1 MRVSMLN
8 TITVFLPCGH
18 SRRRPCRDRLGRRCS
33 EHQMSQKVMT
43 ANGAYVGA
51 IFATLKG
58 EAGDKSRLGRQRGCE
73 HLRAL
78 PV

>member
-1 MRVSMLN
+1 
-8 TITVFLPCGH
+8 
-18 SRRRPCRDRLGRRCS
+18 
-33 EHQMSQKVMT
+33 MSQKVMT

-78 PV
+78 TV